1 MGIARRVL
9 LRGSESRWLAEQL
22 TRRRFVRRAVTRF
35 MPGETIDEALTAAE
49 ALSGRKI
56 TSILTLLGENV
67 EDAGAADLVVRDYID
82 LLARLAG
89 EDLDGYISVK
99 PTHLGLDHGFDVA
112 LNNLESL
119 AIAAGRSGRM
129 MAVDMESTVYVEPT
143 LDLYRR
149 LRSDHENV
157 GLCLQSYLYRTAADL
172 EELLALEPMIRLVK
186 GAYKEPPELAY
197 ARKRDVDVNFL
208 RLSEVLLEAAL
219 TGRARIA
226 FGTHDE
232 AMIGEINRR
241 AGAMNVPREAYE
253 FQLLYGIQRELQ
265 SRLAAAGYRVRV
277 LISFG
282 AFWFPWYM
290 RRLAERPA
298 NVAFAMKSLLETSPP
313 RRAARSGSPSSV
325 DGSLPSSSPRVAVRL
340 PSPPGSAAS
349 PLRSADPSGC

>member
-143 LDLYRR
+143 LDLYSPFGSRERGTVPAVVSVSHRGGPRGAPGPGADDPAREGR
-149 LRSDHENV
+149 LQGATRI
-157 GLCLQSYLYRTAADL
+157 GLRQ
-172 EELLALEPMIRLVK
+172 
-186 GAYKEPPELAY
+186 
-197 ARKRDVDVNFL
+197 
-208 RLSEVLLEAAL
+208 
-219 TGRARIA
+219 
-226 FGTHDE
+226 
-232 AMIGEINRR
+232 
-241 AGAMNVPREAYE
+241 
-253 FQLLYGIQRELQ
+253 
-265 SRLAAAGYRVRV
+265 
-277 LISFG
+277 
-282 AFWFPWYM
+282 
-290 RRLAERPA
+290 
-298 NVAFAMKSLLETSPP
+298 ET
-313 RRAARSGSPSSV
+313 
-325 DGSLPSSSPRVAVRL
+325 
-340 PSPPGSAAS
+340 
-349 PLRSADPSGC
+349 